1 MARCLNV
8 WVYRVSMVLAVCVRL
23 GSAVQGGLISG
34 ACRKGGGGFRM
45 VAESAPTEM
54 RVKSAG

>member
-1 MARCLNV
+1 MGIQDFNG
-8 WVYRVSMVLAVCVRL
+8 SGCVRTA
-23 GSAVQGGLISG
+23 GSCCAGGLISE

>member
-1 MARCLNV
+1 MCGYTGFLCF
-8 WVYRVSMVLAVCVRL
+8 SCVRTA
-23 GSAVQGGLISG
+23 GPCSSGGLILG

-45 VAESAPTEM
+45 VAESAPTDM

>member
-1 MARCLNV
+1 MGIQGFNGSGC
-8 WVYRVSMVLAVCVRL
+8 VLTAGFCSE
-23 GSAVQGGLISG
+23 GALISG